1 MGRRGGPEESSV
13 PGAGFELETLY
24 VRGFDRDALWKNIAL
39 PLVVPAAIVRAR
51 TIIERFLPD
60 VVLGTGAYV
69 MLPTVLAA
77 RTKGVPYVLVAAEAT
92 GLATRMLASRAAA
105 VCVTFQQTR
114 AQIPSDRVEVTGF
127 PLREGFRPGAPR
139 VPARR
144 LLVMGGSQ
152 GARRLNQ
159 AVWGGL
165 EDLCRRFETVT
176 HLTGAQGQEEG
187 RAHHRPGYEPI
198 AFSDRMPELMARAD
212 LVVCRAGVGTI
223 AELTAVGLPAIVVP
237 GQFGGAHQVDNAQ
250 LLASAGVAEV
260 ISDAGLTTATLIRAI
275 DSLTDDRLA
284 AMAVASRAMG
294 RPHAAASVLKVLRS
308 VAARR

>member
-1 MGRRGGPEESSV
+1 
-13 PGAGFELETLY
+13 
-24 VRGFDRDALWKNIAL
+24 
-39 PLVVPAAIVRAR
+39 
-51 TIIERFLPD
+51 
-60 VVLGTGAYV
+60 
-69 MLPTVLAA
+69 
-77 RTKGVPYVLVAAEAT
+77 
-92 GLATRMLASRAAA
+92 
-105 VCVTFQQTR
+105 
-114 AQIPSDRVEVTGF
+114 
-127 PLREGFRPGAPR
+127 
-139 VPARR
+139 
-144 LLVMGGSQ
+144 
-152 GARRLNQ
+152 
-159 AVWGGL
+159 
-165 EDLCRRFETVT
+165 
-176 HLTGAQGQEEG
+176 
-187 RAHHRPGYEPI
+187 
-198 AFSDRMPELMARAD
+198 MPELMARAD